1 MAFATGRISVWFRQA
16 ESVEVIILPGLK
28 QHRMTEASDQTSSI
42 TKMIEQIL
50 ERGEVALIVTKVS
63 GPGTIGAK
71 LLVRDGGATLGSLG
85 DPELDRLVKDHA
97 SRFLASREETRMIS
111 AVEFAPDLPAARETN
126 LLFERLQ
133 PAPRLVVC
141 GAGHVGA
148 SLARLAAFAGYHTTL
163 IDDRAEFLKRERF
176 PEEQIELMV
185 ADDWSEAVREA
196 VGNGRG
202 VSVAVVTRGHNE
214 DEQCMQVV
222 VRANP
227 DYVGLIGSK
236 RRTSIVIDRLRES
249 GVPEE
254 QLKNIHA
261 PIGLDIGAVT
271 PEEVALA
278 IMAEIVAEH
287 RGGTGGSFE
296 PQKGTKSTKVK
307 SQMRSIHV

>member
-1 MAFATGRISVWFRQA
+1 
-16 ESVEVIILPGLK
+16 
-28 QHRMTEASDQTSSI
+28 MTKDQTSSI
-42 TKMIEQIL
+42 VRTIEQLL
-50 ERGEVALIVTKVS
+50 ERGEVALVVTKVS
-63 GPGTIGAK
+63 GPGAIGAK
-71 LLVRDGGATLGSLG
+71 LLVREGGVGVGSLG
-85 DPELDRLVKDHA
+85 DPVLDSLVANYA
-97 SRFLASREETRMIS
+97 SRFLASRDETRMIS
-111 AVEFAPDLPAARETN
+111 AGEFDPNFPAARETN

-133 PAPRLVVC
+133 PAPRLVIC

-163 IDDRAEFLKRERF
+163 IDDRADFLKRERF
-176 PEEQIELMV
+176 PEREIDLRL
-185 ADDWSEAVREA
+185 ANDWSVTLLEVI
-196 VGNGRG
+196 GNGRG

-214 DEQCMQVV
+214 DEQCMQAV

-278 IMAEIVAEH
+278 IMSEIVAER
-287 RGGTGGSFE
+287 RGGTGTSLS
-296 PQKGTKSTKVK
+296 QKKAQKAQK
-307 SQMRSIHV
+307 